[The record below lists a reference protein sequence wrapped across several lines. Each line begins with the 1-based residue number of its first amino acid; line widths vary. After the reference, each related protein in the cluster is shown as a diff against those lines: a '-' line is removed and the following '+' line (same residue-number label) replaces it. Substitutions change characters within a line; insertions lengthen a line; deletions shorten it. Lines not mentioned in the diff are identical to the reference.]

1 MKKLALAVLL
11 FGSSVA
17 TADVSIVDN
26 NKTLKVDCATDKN
39 VNIIGNGA
47 KVTLVGTCA
56 VISISGNSATVTG
69 SSEKFYLAGNKNT
82 VNADGADD
90 IATPGNK
97 NTVTWKK
104 GLSKKAPAISN
115 PGKDNK
121 ISQAK

>member
-11 FGSSVA
+11 TSSTVA
-17 TADVSIVDN
+17 LADVSIVDN
-26 NKTLKVDCATDKN
+26 KKTIKVDCAVDKN
-39 VNIIGNGA
+39 VNIIGNHA
-47 KVTLVGTCA
+47 TVTLVGTCA
-56 VISISGNSATVTG
+56 LVSISGNSATVTG
-69 SSEKFYLAGNKNT
+69 TSEKFYLAGNKNT
-82 VNADGADD
+82 VNADGADE

-104 GLSKKAPAISN
+104 GVSKKQPAVSN